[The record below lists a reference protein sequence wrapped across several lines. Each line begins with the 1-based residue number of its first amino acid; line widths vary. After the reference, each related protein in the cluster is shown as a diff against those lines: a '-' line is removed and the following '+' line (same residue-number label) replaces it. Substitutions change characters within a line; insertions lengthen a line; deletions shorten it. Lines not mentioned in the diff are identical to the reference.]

1 MNEMIQL
8 CRSVA
13 NSENA
18 IRRLNKSLTK
28 MAKCCRMT
36 NTRVTC
42 VAIAGLFITAVIAM
56 QDKEI
61 KALKE
66 QVDILTIKTKTHGTT
81 EGQTAQKGA

>member
-1 MNEMIQL
+1 MNELIHI

-18 IRRLNKSLTK
+18 INRLNKSVVKLT
-28 MAKCCRMT
+28 KCCRIT

-42 VAIAGLFITAVIAM
+42 VAVAGLLITAIIAM
-56 QDKEI
+56 QEKEI

-66 QVDILTIKTKTHGTT
+66 QVANLTVKTEHRGTM
-81 EGQTAQKGA
+81 EGQTERKGA